1 MRRLDFLF
9 LTFLLL
15 TFLVIFRLFW
25 WQLKAGEKLVILA
38 ESQRTSQIELPALRG
53 RIFSSDNFPLVD
65 NQEGY
70 LVYADLTKISEGPA
84 EIAAKLSPLLASEVA
99 TSSAQE
105 KLRLLKNAEVRLKD
119 RLANPD
125 LVWICLKRKAKNEIK
140 EKIEDLEIE
149 GIDFEKESIRF
160 YPEASLSAH
169 LLGFVGSDEA
179 GRDKGYFGLEGFYDL
194 EMKGRPGFI
203 YQEKDASGKPILLGR
218 FEEEEA
224 YDGHDLVLHLDR
236 TIQYLVE
243 ERLREGILEYGA
255 KSGSVVILEP
265 ETGAILAMASY
276 PSYEPGNFQNY
287 DKSFYKNPVVADSF
301 EPGSIF
307 KVVTMAAALDQGLIE
322 PETRCDQCG
331 GPRKI
336 GPEVINTY
344 DNQYH
349 PDSTVQEILEHS
361 DNVGM
366 VFVAEKLGK
375 ENFLKYIKNFGFGE
389 LTGIDLEEEAT
400 PDLRPDRQWREI
412 DLAAASFGQG
422 IAVTP
427 IQMVRA
433 VAAIANGGKL
443 FEPGVVAKVKGE
455 EGEVEIKPELVRQV
469 IKPETAETLSVM
481 MQSAVKNG
489 FPHWGKYGIY
499 GFRIAG
505 KTGTAQIPLAGHYD
519 EEKTIVSFV
528 GFAPA
533 EKPRFTM
540 LVTLRE
546 PTSSPWGANTAAP
559 LWFKIAKE
567 LFLYYCISP
576 ED

>member
-9 LTFLLL
+9 FTFLLL

-25 WQLKAGEKLVILA
+25 WQIKAGEKLAILA
-38 ESQRTSQIELPALRG
+38 ESQRASQIELPAQRG

-70 LVYADLTKISEGPA
+70 LVYADLSKITEEPA
-84 EIAAKLSPLLASEVA
+84 EIAAKLSLLLDPEVA
-99 TSSAQE
+99 TSSAKE
-105 KLRLLKNAEVRLKD
+105 KLRLSKNAEVKLKNRLE
-119 RLANPD
+119 NPD

-140 EKIEDLEIE
+140 EKIEALEIE
-149 GIDFEKESIRF
+149 GIGFEKESIRF
-160 YPEASLSAH
+160 YPEASLSAQ

-179 GRDKGYFGLEGFYDL
+179 GRDKGYFGLEGNYDL
-194 EMKGRPGFI
+194 EMKGRSGYV
-203 YQEKDASGKPILLGR
+203 YQEKDASGKPILLGY
-218 FEEEEA
+218 FEEDEA

-243 ERLREGILEYGA
+243 EKLKEGILEYGA
-255 KSGSVVILEP
+255 KSGSVAILEP
-265 ETGAILAMASY
+265 ETGAVLAMASN

-287 DKSFYKNPVVADSF
+287 DKSFYKNPVVANSF

-307 KVVTMAAALDQGLIE
+307 KIVTMAAALDLGVIK
-322 PETRCDQCG
+322 PETRCDKCD

-336 GPEVINTY
+336 GSEVIDTY

-349 PDSTVQEILEHS
+349 PNSTMKEVLEHS

-375 ENFLKYIKNFGFGE
+375 ENFLKYIKNFGLGE
-389 LTGIDLEEEAT
+389 VTGIDLEEEAT
-400 PDLRPDRQWREI
+400 SNLRSDKQWREI

-427 IQMVRA
+427 IQMVTAAA
-433 VAAIANGGKL
+433 VIANGGKL
-443 FEPGVVAKVKGE
+443 LRPRVVAKVKGS
-455 EGEVEIKPELVRQV
+455 EGEVKIKPELVRQV
-469 IKPETAETLSVM
+469 IKPETAETLSEM

-489 FPHWGKYGIY
+489 FPHWEQYGINT
-499 GFRIAG
+499 FRIAG

-519 EEKTIVSFV
+519 DEKTIVSFV
-528 GFAPA
+528 GFAPTK
-533 EKPRFTM
+533 KPKFVM

-546 PTSSPWGANTAAP
+546 PSSSPWGANTAAP
-559 LWFKIAKE
+559 LWFNIAKD
-567 LFLYYCISP
+567 LFLYYGISP
-576 ED
+576 EE